1 MMQVMQVTR
10 RALVRVSEPRWVLA
24 LCFAVMT
31 LVALAPRANAMQDP
45 QDGGPRVDTPQP
57 GYSQN
62 GPQDDGRPDDQD
74 QSGYPQQGDRQSP
87 DRQSPDRQSED
98 QQPSYSQNG
107 GPSRHDDAPFP
118 AAKSEVAR
126 ISLLHGEI
134 SMQRADTGD
143 WSTATLNTPLV
154 RGDQV
159 ATGEKS
165 RAEIQLDYADIL
177 RLSSRTQAKIADLTR
192 TRIQLQ
198 IAQGYAS
205 YSMFKGGE
213 ADVEIDTPNVS
224 VRPLRRGRYRVQVNS
239 DSETDVIVR
248 EGEAEV
254 TTPQGSTTVKQG
266 QQITIRGTTNPEYRV
281 DSAPPKDDW
290 DRFNKDRDNEIRD
303 AASWHRT
310 NPYYTGASDLDANG
324 RWVYVPGYGWVW
336 QPYQDAAWA
345 PYQSGRWVY
354 EPYWGWTWVSYEPW
368 GWAPYHYGRW
378 FLWGGSW
385 VWWPGPVYPF
395 YRPIWAPA
403 YVSFIGFGHGFG
415 FGFGFGSIG
424 WLPCGP
430 HDFFFP
436 WFGRGFNQVNV
447 VNITNINVINVRNNF
462 FVRPLATRGRQPF
475 VSNVNL
481 ALTNPR
487 VRAGISG
494 VPAGDFGR
502 GTVPVRRM
510 DVRPA
515 ELRKSRVVTG
525 NVPVVP
531 TRESFRT
538 GGESRIGQG
547 GLQPKTSERF
557 FTRKQPPAAAPAF
570 HEQAN
575 QVQRVMQGRIGNAQ
589 IPNAQSQS
597 GGNRGAEANSPRNQP
612 GQGRDASNESR
623 GIGGRGNAERSAGP
637 AASGSPQGNGGD
649 HGGWTKFGSPSTR
662 VNDSGR
668 SNSGTSGPS
677 GPASRD
683 NVRVPSGRSN
693 SGPGATTTAP
703 SNEDR
708 GGFRRF
714 PGGGSAQPSE
724 RTPRGETPRGS
735 GPSGGNV
742 EGERIDRGSDRGG
755 DRGVDRGVDRNSG
768 AWQRFPSN
776 SGSESRPNG
785 NAGPSRD
792 RSSGPPSKPS
802 LELNK
807 PIVTPRSSP
816 SPSRGPDMRNERSG
830 PPQSMSRGDEPRGGG
845 SYGGGGRER
854 GGGPSGG
861 YERSAGGGGGG
872 SHERGGGSG
881 GGGGDRSSKSG
892 SNPKNR

>member
-1 MMQVMQVTR
+1 VVRRLKSGSGEAGAMMQMESVTQ
-10 RALVRVSEPRWVLA
+10 RVSPGKALRVTAFHALG
-24 LCFAVMT
+24 LCFVLMAFAP
-31 LVALAPRANAMQDP
+31 VAKAFQDP
-45 QDGGPRVDTPQP
+45 QDGGPRVETQSP

-62 GPQDDGRPDDQD
+62 SSSQDDSDAD
-74 QSGYPQQGDRQSP
+74 SYPQKGR
-87 DRQSPDRQSED
+87 
-98 QQPSYSQNG
+98 SQD
-107 GPSRHDDAPFP
+107 HDDAQFP
-118 AAKSEVAR
+118 APRSEVAR

-134 SMQRADTGD
+134 SMQRGDTGD
-143 WSTATLNTPLV
+143 WTTAALNTPLV

-177 RLSSRTQAKIADLTR
+177 RLSARSQAKIADLTR

-224 VRPLRRGRYRVQVNS
+224 VRPLRKGRYRVQVNS
-239 DSETDVIVR
+239 DSETEVIVR

-266 QQITIRGTTNPEYRV
+266 QIITIRGTSNPEYRV

-303 AASWHRT
+303 AASWHHT
-310 NPYYTGASDLDANG
+310 NPYYTGANDLDAHG
-324 RWVYVPGYGWVW
+324 RWVFIPGYGWVW
-336 QPYQDAAWA
+336 QPYQDTGWA
-345 PYQSGRWVY
+345 PYQAGRWVY

-378 FLWGGSW
+378 FFWGGSW

-430 HDFFFP
+430 GDFFFP
-436 WFGRGFNQVNV
+436 WFGRGFNRVNV

-462 FVRPLATRGRQPF
+462 FVRPLAIRGRQPF

-494 VPAGDFGR
+494 LPAGDFGR

-510 DVRPA
+510 NVQPA
-515 ELRKSRVVTG
+515 ELRESRVVTG

-531 TRESFRT
+531 TRESLHT
-538 GGESRIGQG
+538 GAESRIGQG
-547 GLQPKTSERF
+547 GLQPKSSERF
-557 FTRKQPPAAAPAF
+557 FSRRQPPPAAPAF

-589 IPNAQSQS
+589 IPNTSGGKTPMGNTPVGKQESPM
-597 GGNRGAEANSPRNQP
+597 GGNRGAEINSRRNQP
-612 GQGRDASNESR
+612 GPEREAGNESR
-623 GIGGRGNAERSAGP
+623 GVGGPGNGERNAERSAEP
-637 AASGSPQGNGGD
+637 ASGNR
-649 HGGWTKFGSPSTR
+649 GGWTKFGSPSTR

-668 SNSGTSGPS
+668 SGNAGASRSS

-683 NVRVPSGRSN
+683 NVMIPGGSKAPGGRSN

-714 PGGGSAQPSE
+714 PGEGSAPSSE
-724 RTPRGETPRGS
+724 SAPRGESPKAS
-735 GPSGGNV
+735 GPV
-742 EGERIDRGSDRGG
+742 DRERG
-755 DRGVDRGVDRNSG
+755 DRGVDRNNGG
-768 AWQRFPSN
+768 WQRFPSN
-776 SGSESRPNG
+776 SGPGSRENDGRQNENPG
-785 NAGPSRD
+785 GRD
-792 RSSGPPSKPS
+792 RSSGPRSKPI

-807 PIVTPRSSP
+807 PIVTPRGSPGP
-816 SPSRGPDMRNERSG
+816 SPSRGPEMHDERGG
-830 PPQSMSRGDEPRGGG
+830 PPPSMSRGEEPRGGPRGRG
-845 SYGGGGRER
+845 SVGGGRER
-854 GGGPSGG
+854 GGGG
-861 YERSAGGGGGG
+861 YERSGGG
-872 SHERGGGSG
+872 HERGGGGHERGSG
-881 GGGGDRSSKSG
+881 GGGGDRGSKSG